1 MGSGNTGGALG
12 QRVAAAG
19 HTVILSYSRAPA
31 KLEPAAPEV
40 TPDEFERMSRNEAE
54 RTRLALSRLL
64 KNSLLTRLLKKVQM
78 QGGARSEAQGVLTGT
93 SQRRGSAP
101 TPQMGLFQQ
110 PERRESAILDAT
122 SPAG

>member
-1 MGSGNTGGALG
+1 M
-12 QRVAAAG
+12 R
-19 HTVILSYSRAPA
+19 PA
-31 KLEPAAPEV
+31 RPHSVAPEV
-40 TPDEFERMSRNEAE
+40 KPDKFEQIRNEAE

-110 PERRESAILDAT
+110 AERREPAILDAT
-122 SPAG
+122 SPTG